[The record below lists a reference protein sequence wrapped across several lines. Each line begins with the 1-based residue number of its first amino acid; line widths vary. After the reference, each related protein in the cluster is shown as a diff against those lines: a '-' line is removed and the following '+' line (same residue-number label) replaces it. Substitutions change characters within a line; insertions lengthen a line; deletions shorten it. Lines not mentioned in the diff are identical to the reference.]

1 MRRRRLGL
9 VTVALVLLLAEATAL
24 SLATGPA
31 PLPAGKAFRILL
43 APLPGLAGLATD
55 ASESECQ
62 IVREVRL
69 PRFLLAFLVGA
80 ALAVAGVVLQSL
92 FQNPMAE
99 PSIIGV
105 SSGAALG
112 ATAAIILGLDL
123 ARWGMLG
130 GNLAGLGLSP
140 RTAAAFAGA
149 VGVTALVYVLSR
161 RGGRTPVGL
170 LLLTGLAVASLCSS
184 LASLILVLGRNAQ
197 VTDVVF
203 WMMGSVSYQ
212 GWREVQMLMPWALLG
227 TALAYLY
234 SRDLNALLLGDEQA
248 AFLGVPV
255 ERVKLVMLACGALL
269 AGAAVAVAGIVGF
282 VGLVVP
288 HVMRLLVGPEHR
300 VLVPLSFL
308 GGGLVVVLAAVVS
321 TLLGAA
327 PLGIITA
334 LLGAP
339 FFLYLL
345 HRQGAYRF

>member
-1 MRRRRLGL
+1 
-9 VTVALVLLLAEATAL
+9 VTFALLLLLAEATAL

-31 PLPAGKAFRILL
+31 PLPAGKAFRILV
-43 APLPGLAGLATD
+43 APLPGLHGLAAD
-55 ASESECQ
+55 ATGTEHE
-62 IVREVRL
+62 IVWQVRL

-80 ALAVAGVVLQSL
+80 ALAVAGAVLQSL
-92 FQNPMAE
+92 FQNPMAD

-112 ATAAIILGLDL
+112 ATAAIILGLDFSF
-123 ARWGMLG
+123 W
-130 GNLAGLGLSP
+130 GLSA
-140 RTAAAFAGA
+140 RTLAAFIGALGVAG
-149 VGVTALVYVLSR
+149 LVYVLSR

-170 LLLTGLAVASLCSS
+170 LLLTGIAVASLCSS
-184 LASLILVLGRNAQ
+184 VASLILVLGQNGQ
-197 VTDVVF
+197 ISDVVF

-212 GWREVQMLMPWALLG
+212 GWREVQMILPGALLG
-227 TALAYLY
+227 TGMAFVYA
-234 SRDLNALLLGDEQA
+234 RDLNALLLGDEQA
-248 AFLGVPV
+248 AFLGIPV

-308 GGGLVVVLAAVVS
+308 AGGLVVALSALAS
-321 TLLGAA
+321 TLLGNA

-345 HRQGAYRF
+345 HRQGSYRF

>member
-1 MRRRRLGL
+1 MRRWRQWA
-9 VTVALVLLLAEATAL
+9 VTIGLLLLIAEATAL

-31 PLPAGKAFRILL
+31 PLPAGRAFRILL
-43 APLPGLAGLATD
+43 APLPGLHQLAAD
-55 ASESECQ
+55 ASDMDLQ
-62 IVREVRL
+62 IVWEVRL
-69 PRFLLAFLVGA
+69 PQFLLAFLVGA

-112 ATAAIILGLDL
+112 ATAAIILGLDV
-123 ARWGMLG
+123 ARWG
-130 GNLAGLGLSP
+130 LSA
-140 RTAAAFAGA
+140 RTVAAFIGA
-149 VGVTALVYVLSR
+149 LGVTAMVYMLSR

-184 LASLILVLGRNAQ
+184 VASLILVLGKNAQ
-197 VTDVVF
+197 VSDVVR

-212 GWREVQMLMPWALLG
+212 GWREVQMILPWALLG
-227 TALAYLY
+227 TAAALVF

-255 ERVKLVMLACGALL
+255 ERVKLLMLGCGALL
-269 AGAAVAVAGIVGF
+269 AAASVAVAGIVGF

-300 VLVPLSFL
+300 VLIPLSFL
-308 GGGLVVVLAAVVS
+308 GGGLVVALSALAS
-321 TLLGAA
+321 TLLHGA

-334 LLGAP
+334 LIGAP

-345 HRQGAYRF
+345 HRQGTYRF

>member
-1 MRRRRLGL
+1 MKRWRVWV
-9 VTVALVLLLAEATAL
+9 VTLALVVLIAEATAL

-31 PLPAGKAFRILL
+31 PLPAGKVFRVLL
-43 APLPGLAGLATD
+43 SPLPGLQGLAAD
-55 ASESECQ
+55 ISPRESQ
-62 IVREVRL
+62 IVWEVRL

-112 ATAAIILGLDL
+112 ATAAIIAGLDF
-123 ARWGMLG
+123 AAW
-130 GNLAGLGLSP
+130 GLSG
-140 RTAAAFAGA
+140 RTVAAFIGA

-170 LLLTGLAVASLCSS
+170 LLLTGIAIASLCSS
-184 LASLILVLGRNAQ
+184 VASLILVLGRNHQ
-197 VTDVVF
+197 VTDVVI

-212 GWREVQMLMPWALLG
+212 GWHEVQMVVPWALVG
-227 TALAYLY
+227 TAVALVY
-234 SRDLNALLLGDEQA
+234 SRELNALLLGDEQA

-255 ERVKLVMLACGALL
+255 ERVKLLMLGCGALL

-308 GGGLVVVLAAVVS
+308 GGGLIVSLSALVS
-321 TLLGAA
+321 TLLGAV
-327 PLGIITA
+327 PLGIITS
-334 LLGAP
+334 LIGAP

-345 HRQGAYRF
+345 HRQGTYRF

>member
-1 MRRRRLGL
+1 V
-9 VTVALVLLLAEATAL
+9 VTVALLLLIAEATAL

-31 PLPAGKAFRILL
+31 PLPPGKAFRLLL
-43 APLPGLAGLATD
+43 APLPGLHGLAAD
-55 ASESECQ
+55 ATESERQ
-62 IVREVRL
+62 IVWEVRL

-112 ATAAIILGLDL
+112 ATAAIILGLDF
-123 ARWGMLG
+123 ARWGLLG
-130 GNLAGLGLSP
+130 LNFARLGLSP

-149 VGVTALVYVLSR
+149 VGTTALVYVLAR

-212 GWREVQMLMPWALLG
+212 GWREVQMLLPWSLLG
-227 TALAYLY
+227 TALAYVY

-269 AGAAVAVAGIVGF
+269 AGASVAVAGIVGF

-288 HVMRLLVGPEHR
+288 HVMRLLVGP
-300 VLVPLSFL
+300 
-308 GGGLVVVLAAVVS
+308 
-321 TLLGAA
+321 
-327 PLGIITA
+327 
-334 LLGAP
+334 
-339 FFLYLL
+339 
-345 HRQGAYRF
+345 